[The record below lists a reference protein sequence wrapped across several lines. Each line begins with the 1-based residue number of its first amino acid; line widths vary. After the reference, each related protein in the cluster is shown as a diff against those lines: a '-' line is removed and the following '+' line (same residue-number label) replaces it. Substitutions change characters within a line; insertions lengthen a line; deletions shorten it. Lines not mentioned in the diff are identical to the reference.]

1 MKIGDKSFKKLLKDL
16 YWVKVKERIYMA
28 MKILDIPTSSISEV
42 KRSPMEIFQK
52 ADKEAAGVYIFNRE
66 KVAGV
71 MLTQKQYESLNKEVD
86 GLYDQIADLIAEK
99 RLLNEN
105 ILTFSDSDVRGSIAN
120 EEPTIDEEDGW
131 E

>member
-1 MKIGDKSFKKLLKDL
+1 
-16 YWVKVKERIYMA
+16 
-28 MKILDIPTSSISEV
+28 
-42 KRSPMEIFQK
+42 MEIFQK

-86 GLYDQIADLIAEK
+86 SLYDQIADLITEK

-105 ILTFSDSDVRGSIAN
+105 IVTFSDNNVRGSIAN

>member
-1 MKIGDKSFKKLLKDL
+1 
-16 YWVKVKERIYMA
+16 
-28 MKILDIPTSSISEV
+28 
-42 KRSPMEIFQK
+42 
-52 ADKEAAGVYIFNRE
+52 
-66 KVAGV
+66 

-86 GLYDQIADLIAEK
+86 SLYDQIADLITEK

-105 ILTFSDSDVRGSIAN
+105 IVTFSDNNVRGSIAN

>member
-1 MKIGDKSFKKLLKDL
+1 
-16 YWVKVKERIYMA
+16 MA

-42 KRSPMEIFQK
+42 KRSPMEVFQK
-52 ADKEAAGVYIFNRE
+52 ADKEAAGVYVFNRE

-71 MLTQKQYESLNKEVD
+71 MLTQKQYETLNEEVD

-99 RLLNEN
+99 RLLNEKVA
-105 ILTFSDSDVRGSIAN
+105 TFSDSEVRGSIAN
-120 EEPTIDEEDGW
+120 EVPTIDEEDGW

>member
-1 MKIGDKSFKKLLKDL
+1 
-16 YWVKVKERIYMA
+16 MA
-28 MKILDIPTSSISEV
+28 MKILDIPTSFISEV

-52 ADKEAAGVYIFNRE
+52 ADKEATGVYVFNRE

-86 GLYDQIADLIAEK
+86 SLYDQIADLITEK

-105 ILTFSDSDVRGSIAN
+105 IVTFSDNNVRESIAN

>member
-1 MKIGDKSFKKLLKDL
+1 
-16 YWVKVKERIYMA
+16 

-71 MLTQKQYESLNKEVD
+71 MLTQKQYESLTREVD

-99 RLLNEN
+99 RLLSEDVR
-105 ILTFSDSDVRGSIAN
+105 TFSDRDVRGSIAN

>member
-1 MKIGDKSFKKLLKDL
+1 MG
-16 YWVKVKERIYMA
+16 

-42 KRSPMEIFQK
+42 KWSPMDIFQK

-71 MLTQKQYESLNKEVD
+71 MLTQKQYETLNKEID
-86 GLYDQIADLIAEK
+86 ELYDQIADLIAEK
-99 RLLNEN
+99 RLLNEKAA
-105 ILTFSDSDVRGSIAN
+105 IFSDSEVRGAIAN
-120 EEPTIDEEDGW
+120 EMPTIDEEDGW

>member
-1 MKIGDKSFKKLLKDL
+1 
-16 YWVKVKERIYMA
+16 MA

-42 KRSPMEIFQK
+42 KRSPMEVFQK

-71 MLTQKQYESLNKEVD
+71 MLTQKQYETLNKEVD
-86 GLYDQIADLIAEK
+86 SLYDQIADLIAEK
-99 RLLNEN
+99 RLLNEKVA
-105 ILTFSDSDVRGSIAN
+105 TFSDSEFRGSIAN
-120 EEPTIDEEDGW
+120 EVPTIDEEDGW

>member
-1 MKIGDKSFKKLLKDL
+1 
-16 YWVKVKERIYMA
+16 MA

-86 GLYDQIADLIAEK
+86 SLYDQIADLITEK

-105 ILTFSDSDVRGSIAN
+105 IVTFSDNNVRGSIAN

>member
-1 MKIGDKSFKKLLKDL
+1 
-16 YWVKVKERIYMA
+16 MA
-28 MKILDIPTSSISEV
+28 MKILDIPTSFISEV

-86 GLYDQIADLIAEK
+86 SLYDQIADLITEK

-105 ILTFSDSDVRGSIAN
+105 IVTFSDNNVRGSIAN

>member
-1 MKIGDKSFKKLLKDL
+1 MT
-16 YWVKVKERIYMA
+16 

-105 ILTFSDSDVRGSIAN
+105 ILTFSDSDVRGSIVN

>member
-1 MKIGDKSFKKLLKDL
+1 
-16 YWVKVKERIYMA
+16 MA

-120 EEPTIDEEDGW
+120 EESTIDEEDGW

>member
-1 MKIGDKSFKKLLKDL
+1 
-16 YWVKVKERIYMA
+16 MA

-42 KRSPMEIFQK
+42 KRSPMEIFQR
-52 ADKEAAGVYIFNRE
+52 ADKEAAGVYVFNRE

-71 MLTQKQYESLNKEVD
+71 MLTQNQYESLNKEVD

-99 RLLNEN
+99 RLLNETVA
-105 ILTFSDSDVRGSIAN
+105 TFSDREVRGEIAN
-120 EEPTIDEEDGW
+120 ERPSIDEEDGW

>member
-1 MKIGDKSFKKLLKDL
+1 MG
-16 YWVKVKERIYMA
+16 

-42 KRSPMEIFQK
+42 KRSPMDIFQK

-71 MLTQKQYESLNKEVD
+71 MLTQKQYETLNKEVD
-86 GLYDQIADLIAEK
+86 KLYDQIADLMAEK
-99 RLLNEN
+99 RLLNEKAA
-105 ILTFSDSDVRGSIAN
+105 ILSDSEVRGAIAN
-120 EEPTIDEEDGW
+120 EIPTIDEEDGW

>member
-1 MKIGDKSFKKLLKDL
+1 MEIRDKSFKKLLKDL

-120 EEPTIDEEDGW
+120 EESTIDEEDGW

>member
-1 MKIGDKSFKKLLKDL
+1 
-16 YWVKVKERIYMA
+16 MA

-86 GLYDQIADLIAEK
+86 GLYDQIANLIAEK

-105 ILTFSDSDVRGSIAN
+105 VTTFSDNDVRGSIAN
-120 EEPTIDEEDGW
+120 EAPTIDEEDGW